1 MLHSDPL
8 LTRPTLVHTGLLAQ
22 AVDGLKRSATSPA
35 DMWRLLTEN
44 YIVDLDA
51 VAVLMPVSEP
61 EPVWLSARD

>member
-22 AVDGLKRSATSPA
+22 AVDGLKRSATSPV

-51 VAVLMPVSEP
+51 VAALMPVSEP